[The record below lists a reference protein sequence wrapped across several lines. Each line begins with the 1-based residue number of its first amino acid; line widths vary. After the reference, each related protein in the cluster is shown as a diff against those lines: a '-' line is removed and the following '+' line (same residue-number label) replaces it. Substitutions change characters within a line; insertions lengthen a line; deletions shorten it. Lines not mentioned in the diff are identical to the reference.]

1 MYLANR
7 FIPLSGRDQLMNK
20 YFSVLVLL
28 SSIFAADL
36 EWQADFRYRLET
48 DKDIENTDSIYTRGR
63 NTFHY
68 TRSRISLRLV
78 EGPITGFAQLQ
89 DSRLLGGE
97 DNFAGLSKASG
108 VKIEFHQIYF
118 QVNNLLKRNWS
129 MKFGRFEMPLG
140 AQRLFSKNNWNNYGR
155 SFEGVHSFTK
165 NRFGSIN
172 LFYLINEEN
181 SGTADSDYYDERI
194 NGIYLSPLMN
204 HLPFIDMNV
213 FDLYWYNYIKD
224 ETFLTD
230 QSVKIERSTMG
241 SRWAFSFLFTKFEG
255 EFAIQ
260 SGKFNQ
266 SSSIS
271 EIDANF
277 NVFNF
282 HLDLSRLPVISKISF
297 GKEYFSG
304 DDTLTANLEGF
315 ANPWGAGHKYHGY
328 TDQFTRF
335 NDNDRSGLDEWN
347 VKAEFLLP
355 GNFMLNVHYHD
366 FKDVIKSDPLGTELD
381 VVISKKM
388 GFGGVL
394 QQGFAVYWPEEGEK
408 IQYSFFMLNITL

>member
-1 MYLANR
+1 VYLANR

-241 SRWAFSFLFTKFEG
+241 SRWAFNFLFTKFEG

-347 VKAEFLLP
+347 VKAEFSLP

>member
-241 SRWAFSFLFTKFEG
+241 SRWAFNFLFTKFEG

-347 VKAEFLLP
+347 VKAEFSLP

>member
-1 MYLANR
+1 
-7 FIPLSGRDQLMNK
+7 MNK

-172 LFYLINEEN
+172 LFHLINEEN

-241 SRWAFSFLFTKFEG
+241 SRWIFNFLFTKFEG

-335 NDNDRSGLDEWN
+335 NDNDQSGLDEWN
-347 VKAEFLLP
+347 VKAEFSLP

-366 FKDVIKSDPLGTELD
+366 FKDVNKSDPLGTELD
-381 VVISKKM
+381 IVISKKM

>member
-1 MYLANR
+1 
-7 FIPLSGRDQLMNK
+7 MNK

-241 SRWAFSFLFTKFEG
+241 SRWAFNFLFTKFEG

>member
-1 MYLANR
+1 
-7 FIPLSGRDQLMNK
+7 
-20 YFSVLVLL
+20 
-28 SSIFAADL
+28 
-36 EWQADFRYRLET
+36 
-48 DKDIENTDSIYTRGR
+48 
-63 NTFHY
+63 
-68 TRSRISLRLV
+68 
-78 EGPITGFAQLQ
+78 
-89 DSRLLGGE
+89 
-97 DNFAGLSKASG
+97 
-108 VKIEFHQIYF
+108 
-118 QVNNLLKRNWS
+118 
-129 MKFGRFEMPLG
+129 
-140 AQRLFSKNNWNNYGR
+140 
-155 SFEGVHSFTK
+155 
-165 NRFGSIN
+165 
-172 LFYLINEEN
+172 LINEEN

-230 QSVKIERSTMG
+230 ESVKIERSTMG
-241 SRWAFSFLFTKFEG
+241 SRWAFNFLFAKFEG

-366 FKDVIKSDPLGTELD
+366 FKDVNKSDPLGTELD
-381 VVISKKM
+381 IVISKKM

>member
-1 MYLANR
+1 VYLANR

-297 GKEYFSG
+297 AKEYFSG

-347 VKAEFLLP
+347 VKAEFSLP

>member
-347 VKAEFLLP
+347 VKAEFSLP

>member
-172 LFYLINEEN
+172 LFHLINEEN

-241 SRWAFSFLFTKFEG
+241 SRWAFNFLFTKFEG

-335 NDNDRSGLDEWN
+335 NDNDQSGLDEWN
-347 VKAEFLLP
+347 VKAEFSLP

-366 FKDVIKSDPLGTELD
+366 FKDVNKSDPLGTELD
-381 VVISKKM
+381 IVISKKM

>member
-1 MYLANR
+1 VYLANR

-241 SRWAFSFLFTKFEG
+241 SRWAFNFLFTKFEG

>member
-7 FIPLSGRDQLMNK
+7 FIPLSGRDQLKNK

-48 DKDIENTDSIYTRGR
+48 DKDIENADSIYTRAR

-129 MKFGRFEMPLG
+129 MRFGRFEMPLG

-165 NRFGSIN
+165 NSFGSIN
-172 LFYLINEEN
+172 LFHLINEEN
-181 SGTADSDYYDERI
+181 SGTAASDYYDERI

-204 HLPFIDMNV
+204 RIPFIDMNV

-230 QSVKIERSTMG
+230 ESVKIERSTMG
-241 SRWAFSFLFTKFEG
+241 SRWAFNFLFAKFEG

-260 SGKFNQ
+260 SGKLNQ
-266 SSSIS
+266 SSSIPK
-271 EIDANF
+271 IDANF

-304 DDTLTANLEGF
+304 DDTSTVDLEGF

-366 FKDVIKSDPLGTELD
+366 FKDVFKSDPLGTELD